1 MQLPC
6 GDNRWRCEILLR
18 FQWDRLQWLE
28 LWWLLLWLL
37 GTVVVTLL
45 VYHLVVIVRWI
56 CAWLYP
62 FVVYSFFGCHTFLGI
77 PSMNEINLL
86 PFVIWN
92 CTKIFFGKNKL
103 TLSTCWQSQR
113 KVDHCNVTLGPMAW
127 CLAFVCDS
135 LSWWCSVDYHVNRR
149 IDDDVMPDLI
159 HPPAVHSIPPL
170 CKPAAQLHFHQEIS
184 GSRCIAQLI
193 YILWI
198 FKIGVR

>member
-1 MQLPC
+1 MAVWNTFAFSMRPAAMTGAVMIAVVTVGNRCRYTPC
-6 GDNRWRCEILLR
+6 VSPCCDCKMNLSLVVSIRGIQLLR
-18 FQWDRLQWLE
+18 VSYVSWDPIYERNQFI
-28 LWWLLLWLL
+28 
-37 GTVVVTLL
+37 TICHMTLHK
-45 VYHLVVIVRWI
+45 Y
-56 CAWLYP
+56 
-62 FVVYSFFGCHTFLGI
+62 FFWKKT
-77 PSMNEINLL
+77 
-86 PFVIWN
+86 
-92 CTKIFFGKNKL
+92 KL

-113 KVDHCNVTLGPMAW
+113 KVDHCNVVLGPMAW